1 MATRGRCDS
10 ARIAESECRRQQLE
24 AYLQRKGKLKIPGPN
39 DRYYLGDKTNRKLQ
53 RQTAAFKAALGE
65 NQKRDARTKPSKL
78 NSVKNPTCMNHF
90 KSVVSRNQVQSDSK
104 TTLTKQVKAVLL
116 PVDSNTEKESITDP
130 MAQSRQCVGD
140 LHPEASAS
148 GEFNYNS
155 RDQEK
160 ENKLTVGTAQIVGQS
175 TNSALIK
182 QFTLRS
188 NNIQD
193 SKLKNTASDN
203 QSWAIG
209 TDNIA
214 RAAPGTARPVGAPRA
229 APGTARPVGAP
240 RAAPG
245 AARPV
250 GAPRAAP
257 GTARPVGAPRAA
269 PGAARPVG
277 APRAAPGAAR
287 PVGAPRA
294 APGAARPVGAPR
306 AAPRTARPVGAPRA
320 APGAARPVGAP
331 RAAPGAARPV
341 GAPRAAPRTARPVGA
356 PRAAPGAARPVGE
369 PRAAPGAA
377 RPVGAPKPVGAPR
390 VVKTTSAAAKS
401 TGTVTIPKE
410 KMEKICGKLS
420 KREQEFASVK
430 AGKSS
435 NSASIQNGS
444 NSATSR
450 PVTIW
455 KPFAR
460 SAQKLHLTLE
470 SPTRNIKSKGALQSV
485 SGSTKTVMSTVKRQ
499 DVKSSIRTLRGK
511 DERRKQLEEWLTSK
525 GKTYKRPPMPTPF
538 KKVIKSVKKNLEHSF
553 LEVMEREEQKDLAD
567 GVQDMLDDCM
577 KLLERGSSPKHIY
590 EALKNVPEG
599 EKFAKYWICQAR
611 LLELTGT
618 MEAVIALFE
627 KAVHSGAQPVE
638 ELRSALVETIMRN
651 ANSHTACT
659 EKEDTKTESFEE
671 TAVVTPC
678 TKVRLLCGKTDE
690 RGSSV
695 IKYRITATPQVL
707 RMNESMRRI
716 RSTGQQDLKFLTPV
730 RRSVRIE
737 QVSASHPEM
746 LREHDCC
753 VTSLNELLDEEEA
766 ETFVYRE
773 NQALLGE

>member
-65 NQKRDARTKPSKL
+65 NQKCDARTKPSKL

-90 KSVVSRNQVQSDSK
+90 KSVASRNQVQSDSK
-104 TTLTKQVKAVLL
+104 TTLTKQVMTVLFT
-116 PVDSNTEKESITDP
+116 VDSNTEKESVTDP

-140 LHPEASAS
+140 LLPEASAS
-148 GEFNYNS
+148 GEFNHNS

-175 TNSALIK
+175 TNSALMK

-214 RAAPGTARPVGAPRA
+214 RAAPGA
-229 APGTARPVGAP
+229 
-240 RAAPG
+240 
-245 AARPV
+245 
-250 GAPRAAP
+250 
-257 GTARPVGAPRAA
+257 ARPVGAPRAA

-306 AAPRTARPVGAPRA
+306 AAPGAARPVGAPRA

-341 GAPRAAPRTARPVGA
+341 GAPRAAPGAARPVGA
-356 PRAAPGAARPVGE
+356 PRAAPGAARPVDA

-377 RPVGAPKPVGAPR
+377 RPVGVPKPVGAPR

-401 TGTVTIPKE
+401 TGMVTIPKE
-410 KMEKICGKLS
+410 KTEKICGKLS
-420 KREQEFASVK
+420 KREQELARVK

-470 SPTRNIKSKGALQSV
+470 SPTRNIKSKGALQNI

-499 DVKSSIRTLRGK
+499 DVKSSIIKTLRGK

>member
-1 MATRGRCDS
+1 METRRRCDS
-10 ARIAESECRRQQLE
+10 ARIAESECRRQQLA

-39 DRYYLGDKTNRKLQ
+39 DRYYLGDKTNQKLQ
-53 RQTAAFKAALGE
+53 QRIAPLKAALGE
-65 NQKRDARTKPSKL
+65 NRKHDAHTKPSKL
-78 NSVKNPTCMNHF
+78 NSVKNPTCMNHYE
-90 KSVVSRNQVQSDSK
+90 SVISRKQVQCDSK
-104 TTLTKQVKAVLL
+104 PTLTKQVMTVLF
-116 PVDSNTEKESITDP
+116 PVESKESIADP
-130 MAQSRQCVGD
+130 VTQSRQCVGD
-140 LHPEASAS
+140 LHPEASAC
-148 GEFNYNS
+148 GEFHHNS
-155 RDQEK
+155 SDQGK
-160 ENKLTVGTAQIVGQS
+160 ENKLTVGKAQIVGQS
-175 TNSALIK
+175 SNRALIK
-182 QFTLRS
+182 TFTLRA

-193 SKLKNTASDN
+193 CKLKNTASDN

-214 RAAPGTARPVGAPRA
+214 RAAPGA
-229 APGTARPVGAP
+229 
-240 RAAPG
+240 
-245 AARPV
+245 
-250 GAPRAAP
+250 
-257 GTARPVGAPRAA
+257 ARPVGAPRAA

-306 AAPRTARPVGAPRA
+306 AAP
-320 APGAARPVGAP
+320 GAARPVGAP

-341 GAPRAAPRTARPVGA
+341 GDSKPVGA
-356 PRAAPGAARPVGE
+356 STV
-369 PRAAPGAA
+369 
-377 RPVGAPKPVGAPR
+377 APR

-401 TGTVTIPKE
+401 TSTVTIPKE
-410 KMEKICGKLS
+410 KMEKICGKLN
-420 KREQEFASVK
+420 KREQQFASVK
-430 AGKSS
+430 VERSLY
-435 NSASIQNGS
+435 SASIQNGS
-444 NSATSR
+444 NSAASR

-455 KPFAR
+455 KPFTR
-460 SAQKLHLTLE
+460 SAQKLHSTLE
-470 SPTRNIKSKGALQSV
+470 SPTRNIKSKGAVQNV
-485 SGSTKTVMSTVKRQ
+485 SGSPKTVMSTVKRR
-499 DVKSSIRTLRGK
+499 DVKSSNIKTLKGK
-511 DERRKQLEEWLTSK
+511 DERRKQLEEWLASK

-567 GVQDMLDDCM
+567 RVQDMLDDCM
-577 KLLERGSSPKHIY
+577 KLLERGSSPEYVY

-611 LLELTGT
+611 LLELTDT

-627 KAVHSGAQPVE
+627 KAVHSGAEPVE

-695 IKYRITATPQVL
+695 IKYKITATPQVL

-716 RSTGQQDLKFLTPV
+716 RSTGHQDLKFLTPV

-737 QVSASHPEM
+737 QISASHPEM

-766 ETFVYRE
+766 EAFVYRE

>member
-1 MATRGRCDS
+1 METRRRCDS

-39 DRYYLGDKTNRKLQ
+39 DRYYLGDKTNQKLQ
-53 RQTAAFKAALGE
+53 QRIAPLKAALGG
-65 NQKRDARTKPSKL
+65 NRKHDAHTKPSKL
-78 NSVKNPTCMNHF
+78 NSVKNPTCMNHYE
-90 KSVVSRNQVQSDSK
+90 SVISRNQVQCDSK
-104 TTLTKQVKAVLL
+104 STLTKQVMTVLL
-116 PVDSNTEKESITDP
+116 PVESKESIADP
-130 MAQSRQCVGD
+130 VTQSRQCVGD
-140 LHPEASAS
+140 LQHEASAC
-148 GEFNYNS
+148 GEFHYNS
-155 RDQEK
+155 SDQEK
-160 ENKLTVGTAQIVGQS
+160 ENKLTVGKAQIVGQS
-175 TNSALIK
+175 SNRALIK
-182 QFTLRS
+182 PFTLRA
-188 NNIQD
+188 NNTQD
-193 SKLKNTASDN
+193 CKLKNTASDN

-214 RAAPGTARPVGAPRA
+214 RAALGAARL
-229 APGTARPVGAP
+229 VGAP

-245 AARPV
+245 A
-250 GAPRAAP
+250 
-257 GTARPVGAPRAA
+257 ARPVGAPRAA

-306 AAPRTARPVGAPRA
+306 AAPGAARPVGAPRA

-341 GAPRAAPRTARPVGA
+341 GAPRAAPGAARPVGEL
-356 PRAAPGAARPVGE
+356 RAAPGAARPVGDSK
-369 PRAAPGAA
+369 
-377 RPVGAPKPVGAPR
+377 PVGASTVAPR

-401 TGTVTIPKE
+401 TSTVTIPKE
-410 KMEKICGKLS
+410 KMEKICGKLN
-420 KREQEFASVK
+420 KREQQFASVK
-430 AGKSS
+430 VERSLY
-435 NSASIQNGS
+435 SASIQNGS
-444 NSATSR
+444 NSAASR

-455 KPFAR
+455 KPFTR
-460 SAQKLHLTLE
+460 SAQKLHSTLE
-470 SPTRNIKSKGALQSV
+470 SPTRNIKSKGAVQNV
-485 SGSTKTVMSTVKRQ
+485 SGSPKTVMSTVKRR
-499 DVKSSIRTLRGK
+499 DVKSSNIKTLKGK
-511 DERRKQLEEWLTSK
+511 DERRKQLEEWLASK
-525 GKTYKRPPMPTPF
+525 GKTYKRPPVPTPF

-567 GVQDMLDDCM
+567 RVQDMLDDCM
-577 KLLERGSSPKHIY
+577 KLLERGSSPEYVY

-611 LLELTGT
+611 LLELTDT

-627 KAVHSGAQPVE
+627 KAVHSGAEPVE

-695 IKYRITATPQVL
+695 IKYKITATPQVL

-716 RSTGQQDLKFLTPV
+716 RSTGHQDLKFLTPV

-737 QVSASHPEM
+737 QISASHPEM